1 MKIYISIPIS
11 NNDISIQKAKA
22 DEIAGLIRNRKHTPV
37 NPFETPPPPEEYNS
51 DQKYAYYMGRD
62 IEQLLLCDA
71 IFMCE
76 GWAYSKGCCMEKAL
90 AHINNMI
97 IINSKEQLAK
107 L

>member
-1 MKIYISIPIS
+1 MKIYLSIPIS
-11 NNDISIQKAKA
+11 NHPIDTQKSLAK
-22 DEIAGLIRNRKHTPV
+22 EIADYLTKIGHEPV
-37 NPFETPPPPEEYNS
+37 NPFDTPPPPEEYNS